1 MKTLLLAQL
10 VVAIVSKTMT
20 VVGSNPILGTKM
32 ANVWFYAPHF
42 GPYLIRFIT

>member
-1 MKTLLLAQL
+1 
-10 VVAIVSKTMT
+10 
-20 VVGSNPILGTKM
+20 M